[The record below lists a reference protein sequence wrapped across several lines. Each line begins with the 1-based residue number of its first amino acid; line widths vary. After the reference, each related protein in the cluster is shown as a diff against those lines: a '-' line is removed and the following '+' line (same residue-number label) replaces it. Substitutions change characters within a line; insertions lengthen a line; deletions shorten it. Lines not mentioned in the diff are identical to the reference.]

1 MPEHDRIRFIGH
13 ATVELELSGTTLL
26 TDPFL
31 RRRVGPLVRRPELI
45 DPASRAPDA
54 VLISHLD
61 RDHLDLPSLRALG
74 GDPQL
79 IVPRGAGGFAREHSF
94 DSVTELGRGESTRVG
109 GVEIAAVPAVHDGRR
124 APLGPTADP
133 VGYSIS
139 GARRVYFAGD
149 TDLFEEMADLSPG
162 LDLALLPVA
171 GWGPTLGE
179 GHLDPKRAARALALL
194 RPRIAVPIHWGTLHP
209 MGLGRLMARQL
220 TEPPRELV
228 RYAARLAP
236 DVEVRVLA
244 PGESLALSR

>member
-1 MPEHDRIRFIGH
+1 M
-13 ATVELELSGTTLL
+13 AEL
-26 TDPFL
+26 
-31 RRRVGPLVRRPELI
+31 
-45 DPASRAPDA
+45 A
-54 VLISHLD
+54 
-61 RDHLDLPSLRALG
+61 
-74 GDPQL
+74 
-79 IVPRGAGGFAREHSF
+79 
-94 DSVTELGRGESTRVG
+94 
-109 GVEIAAVPAVHDGRR
+109 
-124 APLGPTADP
+124 
-133 VGYSIS
+133 
-139 GARRVYFAGD
+139 
-149 TDLFEEMADLSPG
+149 PG